1 MATSVHT
8 NSNTLN
14 PFHTYKPHIHHRYFI
29 IEPPRQPERWNGP
42 TGCKNLPPSGFN
54 QLMRDMQ
61 MPSLWDYALSNSSP
75 PHSDTGLINTG
86 VSKLVIKG
94 WLI

>member
-14 PFHTYKPHIHHRYFI
+14 PFHTYKPHIQHCYFI
-29 IEPPRQPERWNGP
+29 IEPPRQRERRNGP

-61 MPSLWDYALSNSSP
+61 MTSLWDYALSNSSA
-75 PHSDTGLINTG
+75 PHSDAVLIQ
-86 VSKLVIKG
+86 VLVN
-94 WLI
+94 WLLGPA